1 MLRHIL
7 VVADQSPATEARI
20 RAAGELAQRHGAHL
34 TGVFLTS
41 DYLAQ
46 YMAAESLAG
55 LPAGTVDQILA
66 QHSKAVDQAAETARM
81 AFEAQAEAFRV
92 ASDWLPLSGDG
103 PRALLA
109 ASRRSDLTIMGREA
123 KAALSDHQIPAS
135 TIAMGAGGPVLVTP
149 DQRFEPGVGR
159 RVLVAW
165 NGGRE
170 AARALRDA
178 WPLIAH
184 ADEVKVLVVSPDGE
198 GGPDGM
204 LQRLIERH
212 GYRVDL
218 IVDRSGDVDAEAVI
232 LRQIAQQKA
241 DLLVM
246 GLYGRPRLQELIL
259 GGVSRRMMAEAP
271 IPILVSH

>member
-1 MLRHIL
+1 MLRQIL
-7 VVADQSPATEARI
+7 VVTDATGSADPRV
-20 RAAGELAQRHGAHL
+20 RAACDLAQRHGAHL

-41 DYLAQ
+41 EYLSQ

-55 LPAGTVDQILA
+55 LPADVVQKILTE
-66 QHSKAVDQAAETARM
+66 HSKAVGEAAEKARL
-81 AFEAQAEAFRV
+81 AFEAQAANFRIS
-92 ASDWLPLSGDG
+92 SDWLPLSGDG
-103 PRALLA
+103 SRALMA
-109 ASRRSDLTIMGREA
+109 AARRADLTIMGRVAQASLSEHNTP
-123 KAALSDHQIPAS
+123 AA
-135 TIAMGAGGPVLVTP
+135 TIAMGCGGPVLVTP
-149 DQRFEPGVGR
+149 EERFEPCLGR

-212 GYRVDL
+212 GYRADL
-218 IVDRSGDVDAEAVI
+218 ILDRSADVDAESVI
-232 LRQIAQQKA
+232 LRQVGLQRA

-259 GGVSRRMMAEAP
+259 GGVSRRMMSEAP
-271 IPILVSH
+271 IPILVAH

>member
-1 MLRHIL
+1 MLRQMI
-7 VVADQSPATEARI
+7 VVTDQSPESALRVRLAC
-20 RAAGELAQRHGAHL
+20 ELAQRHGAHL

-41 DYLAQ
+41 AFLAQ

-55 LPAGTVDQILA
+55 LPADTVQQILA
-66 QHSKAVDQAAETARM
+66 QHESAVNSAAEAARM
-81 AFEAQAEAFRV
+81 DFEAAAADFRV
-92 ASDWLPLSGDG
+92 TSEWMPLSGDG
-103 PRALLA
+103 PRALLS
-109 ASRRSDLTIMGREA
+109 ASRRADLTIMGR
-123 KAALSDHQIPAS
+123 AAQASLSDHHTPAA
-135 TIAMGAGGPVLVTP
+135 TIAMGSGGPVLITP
-149 DQRFEPGVGR
+149 SAPYPTGVGR

-212 GYRVDL
+212 GYRADFIL
-218 IVDRSGDVDAEAVI
+218 DRSADVDAEAVI
-232 LRQIAQQKA
+232 LRQLAIQKS

-259 GGVSRRMMAEAP
+259 GGVSRRMLNEAP
-271 IPILVSH
+271 IPVLVSH